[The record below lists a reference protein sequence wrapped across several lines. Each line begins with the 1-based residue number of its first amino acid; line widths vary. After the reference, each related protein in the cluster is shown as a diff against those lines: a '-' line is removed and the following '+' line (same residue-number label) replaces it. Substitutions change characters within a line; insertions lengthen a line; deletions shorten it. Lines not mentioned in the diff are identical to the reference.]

1 VITSNKELKIQLI
14 LLCFHGERMIID
26 TGFLTNFFYRIS
38 MQKKL
43 LSLLIAASCSMV
55 YADEFSTSEKIEQ
68 VRRELAWLQQ
78 QQKNEHI
85 AQYARERKAAFEA
98 ALVMELSGTADALKK
113 EYDKDKK
120 ASEDE
125 EAQEKLKVYDGG
137 WTGGPTVASV
147 TGRAYEELSTTK
159 KHKDKINADYHKLV
173 NDNKNRVISGI
184 KNELEHKYYVTMS
197 VYLRGLQECSGD
209 VNCLRRKGISWED
222 VKKDGF
228 FDDFRAEVYGNAV
241 AAAKKEGIDLSPDK
255 MIEVTHA
262 NQSTLE
268 LEKKLD
274 SSIAQV
280 KEEVNRIL
288 NPQPISTS
296 RIDLTGD
303 DKNKSKIFDT
313 DLKDDQNDQ
322 GTLSQ

>member
-1 VITSNKELKIQLI
+1 
-14 LLCFHGERMIID
+14 
-26 TGFLTNFFYRIS
+26 
-38 MQKKL
+38 
-43 LSLLIAASCSMV
+43 
-55 YADEFSTSEKIEQ
+55 
-68 VRRELAWLQQ
+68 
-78 QQKNEHI
+78 
-85 AQYARERKAAFEA
+85 
-98 ALVMELSGTADALKK
+98 
-113 EYDKDKK
+113 
-120 ASEDE
+120 
-125 EAQEKLKVYDGG
+125 
-137 WTGGPTVASV
+137 
-147 TGRAYEELSTTK
+147 
-159 KHKDKINADYHKLV
+159 
-173 NDNKNRVISGI
+173 
-184 KNELEHKYYVTMS
+184 
-197 VYLRGLQECSGD
+197 
-209 VNCLRRKGISWED
+209 
-222 VKKDGF
+222 
-228 FDDFRAEVYGNAV
+228 
-241 AAAKKEGIDLSPDK
+241 